1 MLSSV
6 DLFSLTLLATGGL
19 YACMLAYFGGLIGTK
34 RRHTRI
40 VWNSEPIA
48 WIITLL
54 LTFTVAYRVVE
65 PAAEGPGMWYLIGT
79 GNLLVIYIYLI
90 VELAR
95 HDLPAAG
102 YWSIAAL
109 TAAAL
114 IYVTASIVMA
124 ILSQTLDLEVYR
136 DVLAML
142 LAAMTHLLMLVLLV
156 NLARSLHRSM
166 LKTWMANPNS
176 PDRLKAGGIAV
187 TAEGEVGNPDG
198 ALSVIGSE
206 AATPSAPALLQPG
219 ASITVDF
226 GLRRIEDHGFRSDLR
241 INCSNSEHALSV
253 EVSNDQLNWVACE
266 IENKVPTD
274 WDVPFFA
281 SPWRYVR
288 IRNAGEQAVEITDV
302 YDLD

>member
-124 ILSQTLDLEVYR
+124 ILSQTLDLEVYKN
-136 DVLAML
+136 VLAML

-156 NLARSLHRSM
+156 NFARSLHRSM

-198 ALSVIGSE
+198 ALSVVDSE
-206 AATPSAPALLQPG
+206 AATPSSPAVLQPG

-241 INCSNSEHALSV
+241 IDSPNSEHALSV
-253 EVSNDQLNWVACE
+253 EVSNDKLNWVACE
-266 IENKVPTD
+266 IEDKQLTD

-288 IRNAGEQAVEITDV
+288 IRNASEQAVEITDV